1 MENHGKRTARLASFS
16 WFHLRG
22 ILSVMAQ
29 QRHVLLPH
37 HDAMIGG
44 NDPSELLVIGPRAL
58 FEPCVAKGED
68 LPCGV
73 RSWEG
78 WRCGYHATQFIYW
91 AYSNGIMPFFY
102 FTDLKLHLLRLDG
115 DIRSGIMRPL
125 SKTLKRGNDPVLGLV
140 DLTKGAKCA
149 LGGDARRCTREGSML
164 PAPSSCWGKTSFVQ
178 VNGVNGSFYG
188 FWACRG
194 RRDIDQGV
202 CHFDGKAGG
211 CTPHHS
217 KG

>member
-37 HDAMIGG
+37 HDAVIGG
-44 NDPSELLVIGPRAL
+44 NDPSELLVMGPRAL
-58 FEPCVAKGED
+58 FEPCVAKGEG

-115 DIRSGIMRPL
+115 DIRRIASNNTPTTRNDVCAAG
-125 SKTLKRGNDPVLGLV
+125 TKR
-140 DLTKGAKCA
+140 C
-149 LGGDARRCTREGSML
+149 
-164 PAPSSCWGKTSFVQ
+164 
-178 VNGVNGSFYG
+178 
-188 FWACRG
+188 ACRHAKRLCDP
-194 RRDIDQGV
+194 RRPNVHTLCQTTTSAT
-202 CHFDGKAGG
+202 KA
-211 CTPHHS
+211 TRKPPVVNE
-217 KG
+217 